1 MQGEKKKKSKG
12 GWGINLCR
20 VGAATIALYF
30 IAAAIWPSLATTTIR
45 GNWLTVSSA
54 LIIAGLVLNRK
65 GK

>member
-12 GWGINLCR
+12 GWGVNLCR
-20 VGAATIALYF
+20 VGVATVVLYF
-30 IAAAIWPSLATTTIR
+30 IVAAIWPALATTTIR

-54 LIIAGLVLNRK
+54 LIIAGLVLSVK

>member
-20 VGAATIALYF
+20 VGAATVVLYF
-30 IAAAIWPSLATTTIR
+30 VAAAIWPSLATETIR
-45 GNWLTVSSA
+45 GSWLTVSSA
-54 LIIAGLVLNRK
+54 LIIAGLALSVK

>member
-12 GWGINLCR
+12 GWGVNLCR
-20 VGAATIALYF
+20 VGVATVVLYF
-30 IAAAIWPSLATTTIR
+30 IAAAIWPVLATTTIR

-54 LIIAGLVLNRK
+54 LIIAGLVLSVK